1 MKYRLKKK
9 KKKNMRNFNI
19 KYLLIW
25 IVDLNSIILSSIYYQ
40 LFQLILFKLF
50 LPFFFFF
57 FFLIFQ
63 KK

>member
-1 MKYRLKKK
+1 MKNKLKKK

-57 FFLIFQ
+57 FF
-63 KK
+63 